1 MNALNPFQQQTTTK
15 ALANTDQNR
24 AIAEVQAAM
33 IVARSNPR
41 NQVEAM
47 DRILNACTR
56 SSLAATAIYSYAR
69 GGTDITGPT
78 IRLAETIAQAWGNVN
93 FGVREIEQREGES
106 TVQSYCWDVET
117 NTRREVT
124 FQVSH
129 YRHTKQGKKL
139 LTDPR
144 DIYEAV
150 ANQGARRLRACILAV
165 IPGDVVEAAVNQCET
180 TLHATADVTPDGV
193 KKLVDAF
200 AAIGVTKEQ
209 LEARIQRRIDSIQP
223 AQVVAIRKIYVSI
236 KDGLSTK
243 DEWFDDIKPK
253 TKSVDDLLNPPKVV
267 DITTGE
273 VYSVPE
279 DELPFIEPQP
289 EAKTM
294 EKADRYTLGKLLVSI
309 GEAKSQAELDA
320 LNPIIETLDKKSSDT
335 AKTAHVKRAAVLAKE
350 SNKPVERD
358 IGLEILACQD
368 KQSLLDIIDTL
379 TDVEDKKYRA
389 LIDERL
395 DYLRD

>member
-24 AIAEVQAAM
+24 AVAEVQAAM
-33 IVARSNPR
+33 VVARSNPR

-56 SSLAATAIYSYAR
+56 PSLAATAVYSYAR
-69 GGTDITGPT
+69 GGTDITGPS
-78 IRLAETIAQAWGNVN
+78 IRLAETVASEWGNLQY
-93 FGVREIEQREGES
+93 GVREISQEDSTS

-117 NTRREVT
+117 NVRREVT

-129 YRHTKQGKKL
+129 YRHTKDGKKKL

-144 DIYEAV
+144 DIYEMI

-165 IPGDVVEAAVNQCET
+165 IPGDVVEAAVSQCET
-180 TLHATADVTPDGV
+180 TLHATADVSPEGV

-253 TKSVDDLLNPPKVV
+253 TKTVDDLLNAPKVV
-267 DITTGE
+267 DINTGE
-273 VYSVPE
+273 M
-279 DELPFIEPQP
+279 IEQQKQDAEPMQ
-289 EAKTM
+289 KS
-294 EKADRYTLGKLLVSI
+294 DRYTLGKVLVSI
-309 GEAKSQAELDA
+309 GEAKTQADLDS
-320 LNPIIETLDKKSSDT
+320 LDPVIETLDKKSADT
-335 AKTAHVKRAAVLAKE
+335 EKTAFMKKATMLAKE
-350 SNKPVERD
+350 TNKPAERD
-358 IGLEILACQD
+358 LAFEIEACQN
-368 KQSLLDIIDTL
+368 KTALLDLIDTL
-379 TDVEDKKYRA
+379 TEVEDKKYRA
-389 LIDERL
+389 LIDDRL
-395 DYLRD
+395 DFLRD